1 MLGLVAGSETKPH
14 RSLRPRSAGAAE
26 IVMTIASPLAM
37 WANSWA
43 RTASNSFSSRRSTRP
58 LVTMMIAFLAFLPA
72 ENALGTSVGMTASRG
87 TGTSA
92 IAQSRSRIGWRRIVS
107 GPPSRSALA
116 SERARS
122 SERYGAHASRPSAP
136 RATRTATIP
145 PQMKKPHGDK
155 PEEERE
161 VQGSEQHKRE
171 RHAEGEP
178 RVPSKRSTFHSRDLV
193 LYGLPP

>member
-1 MLGLVAGSETKPH
+1 MGEDRFELLLVEAIDE
-14 RSLRPRSAGAAE
+14 
-26 IVMTIASPLAM
+26 AS
-37 WANSWA
+37 
-43 RTASNSFSSRRSTRP
+43 RDDDD
-58 LVTMMIAFLAFLPA
+58 AFLAFLPA

-136 RATRTATIP
+136 RATGQQPSR
-145 PQMKKPHGDK
+145 
-155 PEEERE
+155 
-161 VQGSEQHKRE
+161 
-171 RHAEGEP
+171 P
-178 RVPSKRSTFHSRDLV
+178 R
-193 LYGLPP
+193 